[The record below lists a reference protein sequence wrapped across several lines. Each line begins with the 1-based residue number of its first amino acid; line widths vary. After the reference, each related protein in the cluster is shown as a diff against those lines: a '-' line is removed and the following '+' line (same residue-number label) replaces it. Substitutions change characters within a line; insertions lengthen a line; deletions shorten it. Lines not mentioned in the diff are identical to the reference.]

1 MNHTNPDLLEK
12 IIKKLK
18 ILTFYK
24 VEKTKL
30 LAETIA
36 KYLKILPELKN
47 YVNENIPE
55 NESKIFFELGKYL
68 QYHKYK
74 KGKCIKHSYD
84 PDNLFYM
91 VLSGKVAKID
101 IKYCRVYLSF
111 KEYLKHLIKLK
122 LLDEN
127 YIYRKC
133 IKKNKKV
140 FPFDENINLLTT
152 KEIYIEHYQQ
162 LIWNIKEEINNS
174 VWIKNKNNINIQDF
188 LSLYNPGITNSK
200 FDFIGKEAKYPTYLP
215 VYIFDKILTPISF
228 IGQLTRPKGIR
239 FLSSYICL
247 SSCDIFYIEKGEI
260 DKNNNLYNLFQRR
273 VSEEVVQKI
282 FKNHF
287 FFKDIDNSFLIKNYS
302 KYFYILKLEKGQK
315 LIQQNTPYE
324 GIYFIKD
331 GIFQL
336 KTIRSYNEL
345 NDLRFSVMHALDNF
359 PTAYSGYQE
368 KMENIEKKNKNNEKN
383 IYEGLNQEQ
392 IAKFTE
398 KKEISFKAY
407 LSHEVVGLNDLYD
420 NMTGLNNFTVE
431 CLSNE
436 AEVFYL
442 PREILTSMLA
452 NDEINSKV
460 GEFIGE
466 QCLLHINEINKY
478 KESFE
483 QTIQFEA
490 NNFRENKQLF
500 KIKNSFIF
508 KNYKNKNY
516 HSINFRAKKNIR
528 NGFDNFKINNTN
540 CSTNKSNNSI
550 NYLNTLN
557 KTQIS
562 NNSHIKIDQNKKFK
576 KYPYFKLNNINYIN
590 KEEKNESLIDNFN
603 EIKNGNNYYKTFSHF
618 YTPRT
623 NKRKD
628 FKVQISG
635 LYLTDKKINEKQK
648 INEENKNRI
657 NNIKKQFNETFN
669 DRNKLL
675 FNKTYT
681 KGILKNGNKRYDNK
695 IHIKFINN
703 KTKFKSTEKKIKFFS
718 IDKSSELL

>member
-1 MNHTNPDLLEK
+1 MNHTNPDLLGK

-30 LAETIA
+30 LSETIA
-36 KYLKILPELKN
+36 KYLQILPELKN
-47 YVNENIPE
+47 YINENIPE

-68 QYHKYK
+68 LYHKYN
-74 KGKCIKHSYD
+74 KGKFIKHSYD
-84 PDNLFYM
+84 SDNFFYM
-91 VLSGKVAKID
+91 IFSGKVAKID

-122 LLDEN
+122 LLEEN

-140 FPFDENINLLTT
+140 FPFDENINVLTT
-152 KEIYIEHYQQ
+152 KEINIEHFQE
-162 LIWNIKEEINNS
+162 LINNIKDQINNS
-174 VWIKNKNNINIQDF
+174 FWIKNKNNINIQDF
-188 LSLYNPGITNSK
+188 LSLYNPGIINSK

-215 VYIFDKILTPISF
+215 IYIFDKILTPISF

-273 VSEEVVQKI
+273 VSEDVVQKL

-287 FFKDIDNSFLIKNYS
+287 FFKEVDNSFLIKNYS
-302 KYFYILKLEKGQK
+302 KYFYVLKLEKGQK

-324 GIYFIKD
+324 GIFFIKD

-345 NDLRFSVMHALDNF
+345 NDLQFSVIHALDNF
-359 PTAYSGYQE
+359 PKAYSGYQE
-368 KMENIEKKNKNNEKN
+368 KMDNIVNKNKNKEKN
-383 IYEGLNQEQ
+383 IYEGLDQEQ

-407 LSHEVVGLNDLYD
+407 LSHEIVGLNDLYD

-431 CLSNE
+431 CLSDE
-436 AEVFYL
+436 AEVYYV
-442 PREILTSMLA
+442 PKEIVTSMLA

-483 QTIQFEA
+483 QTIQFEV
-490 NNFRENKQLF
+490 NSFRENKNIF
-500 KIKNSFIF
+500 KIRNAFIF
-508 KNYKNKNY
+508 KNNKNKNC
-516 HSINFRAKKNIR
+516 HSINSRAKKNISI
-528 NGFDNFKINNTN
+528 GLFNFKTNNIN
-540 CSTNKSNNSI
+540 CSTNKSNDSI
-550 NYLNTLN
+550 NYFKTFNN
-557 KTQIS
+557 TQIK
-562 NNSHIKIDQNKKFK
+562 NNSHMKINQNKNNK
-576 KYPYFKLNNINYIN
+576 KYPCLKLNNPNHIN
-590 KEEKNESLIDNFN
+590 KEEKNESLLDAYN
-603 EIKNGNNYYKTFSHF
+603 ETKIENNYYKTFSHF

-623 NKRKD
+623 NKSNDIK
-628 FKVQISG
+628 FQIHG
-635 LYLTDKKINEKQK
+635 LYLTDKKVTEKQK

-657 NNIKKQFNETFN
+657 NNIKEQFNETFN
-669 DRNKLL
+669 ENQKRNLL

-681 KGILKNGNKRYDNK
+681 KGILKNGNKRYDK
-695 IHIKFINN
+695 QKSMKFINN
-703 KTKFKSTEKKIKFFS
+703 EKKFKSSEKKIKFVS
-718 IDKSSELL
+718 IDKKF

>member
-30 LAETIA
+30 LSETIA
-36 KYLKILPELKN
+36 KYLQTLPELKN

-68 QYHKYK
+68 QYHKFK
-74 KGKCIKHSYD
+74 KGKFIKHSYD
-84 PDNLFYM
+84 SDNFFYM

-133 IKKNKKV
+133 IKKNNKV
-140 FPFDENINLLTT
+140 FPFDENINVLTT
-152 KEIYIEHYQQ
+152 KEINIEHYQE
-162 LIWNIKEEINNS
+162 LIKNIKDEINNS
-174 VWIKNKNNINIQDF
+174 FWLKNKNNVNIQDF
-188 LSLYNPGITNSK
+188 LLLYNPGITNSK

-215 VYIFDKILTPISF
+215 VYFFDKILTPISF

-273 VSEEVVQKI
+273 VSEDIVQKL

-287 FFKDIDNSFLIKNYS
+287 FFKDADNSFLIKNYS

-359 PTAYSGYQE
+359 PKAYSGYQE
-368 KMENIEKKNKNNEKN
+368 KIDKIEKKNKNNEKN
-383 IYEGLNQEQ
+383 IYEGLDQEQ
-392 IAKFTE
+392 ITKFTE
-398 KKEISFKAY
+398 KKEISFKIY
-407 LSHEVVGLNDLYD
+407 LSHEVVGLNDIYD
-420 NMTGLNNFTVE
+420 SMTGLYNFTVE
-431 CLSNE
+431 CLSDG
-436 AEVFYL
+436 AEVYYL
-442 PREILTSMLA
+442 PSEIMTSMLA
-452 NDEINSKV
+452 DDEINSKV
-460 GEFIGE
+460 GEFIGD

-490 NNFRENKQLF
+490 NSFRENKHLF
-500 KIKNSFIF
+500 KIKNSLIF
-508 KNYKNKNY
+508 NNNKKKNY
-516 HSINFRAKKNIR
+516 HSINFRAKKNISI
-528 NGFDNFKINNTN
+528 GFDNFKANNNTN
-540 CSTNKSNNSI
+540 CFTNKSNNSI
-550 NYLNTLN
+550 NYFNKFN

-562 NNSHIKIDQNKKFK
+562 DNSDIKIHQNKKYK
-576 KYPYFKLNNINYIN
+576 NYPHLKLNNLNYIN
-590 KEEKNESLIDNFN
+590 KEEKKQSLLDGSNET
-603 EIKNGNNYYKTFSHF
+603 KNGNNYYKTFSQF

-623 NKRKD
+623 NKNKD
-628 FKVQISG
+628 IKVQMSG
-635 LYLTDKKINEKQK
+635 LYLTDRKITEKQR
-648 INEENKNRI
+648 INEENKDKI
-657 NNIKKQFNETFN
+657 NNIKEQFNETFN
-669 DRNKLL
+669 DKRKLL
-675 FNKTYT
+675 FSKTYS
-681 KGILKNGNKRYDNK
+681 KGILKNGNKRYNNQ
-695 IHIKFINN
+695 IHLKFINN
-703 KTKFKSTEKKIKFFS
+703 DKKFKSSEKKIKFFL
-718 IDKSSELL
+718 IDKKF

>member
-1 MNHTNPDLLEK
+1 MNHSNPDLLEK

-30 LAETIA
+30 LSETIA

-55 NESKIFFELGKYL
+55 KESKIFFELGKYL

-74 KGKCIKHSYD
+74 KGKFIKHSYD
-84 PDNLFYM
+84 LDNFFYM

-122 LLDEN
+122 LLEEN

-140 FPFDENINLLTT
+140 FPFDENINILTT
-152 KEIYIEHYQQ
+152 KEINVEHYQE
-162 LIWNIKEEINNS
+162 LINNIKDEINNS
-174 VWIKNKNNINIQDF
+174 FWIKNKNNINIQDF
-188 LSLYNPGITNSK
+188 LSLYNPEITNSK
-200 FDFIGKEAKYPTYLP
+200 FDFNGKEAKYPTYLP

-239 FLSSYICL
+239 FLSSYICM

-273 VSEEVVQKI
+273 VSEDIVQKL

-287 FFKDIDNSFLIKNYS
+287 FFKEVDNSFLIKNYS
-302 KYFYILKLEKGQK
+302 KYFYVLRLEKGQK

-331 GIFQL
+331 GLFQL
-336 KTIRSYNEL
+336 KSIRSYNEL
-345 NDLRFSVMHALDNF
+345 NDLQFSIMHALDNF
-359 PTAYSGYQE
+359 PNAYSGYQE
-368 KMENIEKKNKNNEKN
+368 KMDNIEKKNKNNEKN
-383 IYEGLNQEQ
+383 IYEGLDQEQ

-407 LSHEVVGLNDLYD
+407 LSHDVVGLNDIYD

-431 CLSNE
+431 CLSDK
-436 AEVFYL
+436 AEVYFL
-442 PREILTSMLA
+442 PREIVTSMLA
-452 NDEINSKV
+452 NDEINSKI
-460 GEFIGE
+460 GEFIEE
-466 QCLLHINEINKY
+466 QCVLHINEINKY

-490 NNFRENKQLF
+490 NNFKENKHLF
-500 KIKNSFIF
+500 KIKNSFIL

-516 HSINFRAKKNIR
+516 HSLNFRGRRDISI
-528 NGFDNFKINNTN
+528 GFVKFKTNNTN

-550 NYLNTLN
+550 KYFNVFN
-557 KTQIS
+557 KTQIG
-562 NNSHIKIDQNKKFK
+562 NNSHIKINQSKKDK
-576 KYPYFKLNNINYIN
+576 KYPFLKLNSPNYIN
-590 KEEKNESLIDNFN
+590 KEEKNESIIDASI
-603 EIKNGNNYYKTFSHF
+603 ETKSGNNYYKTFSHF
-618 YTPRT
+618 YTPRA
-623 NKRKD
+623 NKNKD
-628 FKVQISG
+628 VKVQISG
-635 LYLTDKKINEKQK
+635 IYLTDKKITEKQK

-657 NNIKKQFNETFN
+657 NNIKEQFNETFN
-669 DRNKLL
+669 EFHKRKIL
-675 FNKTYT
+675 FNKTYS
-681 KGILKNGNKRYDNK
+681 KGILKNGNKRYNNQS
-695 IHIKFINN
+695 HVKFINN
-703 KTKFKSTEKKIKFFS
+703 ENKFKSSEKRIKFFS
-718 IDKSSELL
+718 IDKKF